1 MVVANTQTIRAVV
14 VGRQSS
20 VADRL
25 TALGYDVVAR
35 VAAGREA
42 IDVARRLAP
51 DAVFFETELT
61 DGLGVLAAQAM
72 TRATPGVA
80 AVIIS
85 GHPAAANR
93 EARPQWGP
101 VSLMAAAAT
110 EAELDAEVRDAIARA
125 RAFVV
130 SPEIEEA
137 PELEIEETAELYDL
151 GAVVVDEEPVAGE
164 ESDEALIDRA
174 IAAVSERTS
183 LSASEALRLMEQEA
197 DDNGQTLRDVAVAM
211 LGDEQG

>member
-14 VGRQSS
+14 VGGRSS

-42 IDVARRLAP
+42 IDVARRLTP

-61 DGLGVLAAQAM
+61 DGLGVLAAQAV

-80 AVIIS
+80 ALILC

-93 EARPQWGP
+93 DARPQWGP
-101 VSLMAAAAT
+101 VSLMAADAA
-110 EAELDAEVRDAIARA
+110 EAELDADVRDAIARA
-125 RAFVV
+125 RAFVA

-137 PELEIEETAELYDL
+137 AEIEETPELYDL
-151 GAVVVDEEPVAGE
+151 GAAVVDDELVAGE

-197 DDNGQTLRDVAVAM
+197 DDNGQSLREVAVAM